1 VRLLA
6 DFILSYPRTILV
18 FVILISFAALF
29 PASRVDTDFN
39 LEGFFPENSPTIEEY
54 RLLSEEFGKDDNLI
68 GVAFMVDDVISPV
81 VLEDLKAITD
91 QLELIDNVTEVFSIW
106 TADRFTNVDGNLI
119 TEPYLTG
126 DLFVDADINEIKA
139 DLLSDPFI
147 KNVLLNEN
155 STVSAFYIELDD
167 DSNNYTI
174 RNQVITDLLQVL
186 SPYSYDFRIAGIP
199 YFRNQYVNML
209 NTEIVLY
216 ISVSSLFI
224 IMLLWF
230 IFRNVRGVL
239 IPMSIV
245 WLTILF
251 TVAII
256 VLTGGYFEILSSSIA
271 PILLCVG
278 VADSIHL
285 LAKYQDSRLS
295 GMSPGSS
302 LRETIIILGSA
313 TFLTS
318 VTTAIGFGTLITSS
332 VIPMQRFGLYTAAGV
347 LVAFIITI
355 FLLPTILP
363 YFKEPTKPSD
373 SQAKVHVWLGT
384 NLNKLN
390 NWVFSHYKSIVILT
404 LIVVVGFGYGATLL
418 KVNGKIFDDVGEDTQ
433 VMQDSAF
440 FTENL
445 IPQFP
450 LEFVID
456 TGIKDGA
463 FSPEVLSEIEK
474 FESFLTQYDEIERT
488 ISLTTLIA
496 QVHKTMSPEDAAVN
510 RLPVER
516 ELIAQ
521 YMFLLELT
529 DPDAASRLVDF
540 DYQKIRISSNI
551 QDVGSWR
558 MNQIR
563 DEIRIWL
570 QDAFPN
576 EEVFISGTSILVA
589 DLTENIVQSLSS
601 SILLAFLFISL
612 IMGFLF
618 KDIRLVAISI
628 LPNIIPLIVTA
639 GVMGFFGVDIKPS
652 TAVIFTIAFGI
663 AVDDSIHYLA
673 RLRIELTRCESLN
686 EAIAITTEKTGRAI
700 VLTSIILAV
709 GFGTL
714 GTSAFTSTMLM
725 GSLTCLTILTAL
737 IADLLF
743 LPALLYWVKP
753 TFSRL
758 LK

>member
-1 VRLLA
+1 VKVLA
-6 DFILSYPRTILV
+6 DFILSYPRTIFV
-18 FVILISFAALF
+18 FIILLSFAALF
-29 PASRVDTDFN
+29 PASRIDTDFN

-54 RLLSEEFGKDDNLI
+54 RMLSEEFGKDDNLI
-68 GVAFMVDDVISPV
+68 GVAFQVEDVFDPI
-81 VLEDLKAITD
+81 VLQNLKKITD
-91 QLELIDNVTEVFSIW
+91 QLELIENVTEVFSLW
-106 TADRFTNVDGNLI
+106 TANRFVNDNGNLI
-119 TEPYLTG
+119 SEPYLSDNITSYS
-126 DLFVDADINEIKA
+126 DLNDVKSEILDDA
-139 DLLSDPFI
+139 FI
-147 KNVLLNEN
+147 RNVLVNQPF
-155 STVSAFYIELDD
+155 TVTAFYIELDD
-167 DSNNYTI
+167 DTNSYFI
-174 RNQVITDLLQVL
+174 RDKVISDLLAIL
-186 SPYSYDFRIAGIP
+186 DSYPYNFRIAGIP

-209 NTEIVLY
+209 NSEIILY
-216 ISVSSLFI
+216 ISISSLFI
-224 IMLLWF
+224 ILLLWF
-230 IFRNVRGVL
+230 IFRDVRGVL

-285 LAKYQDSRLS
+285 LAKYQDSRLN

-318 VTTAIGFGTLITSS
+318 ITTAIGFGTLVTSS
-332 VIPMQRFGLYTAAGV
+332 VIPMQRFGIYTAAGV
-347 LVAFIITI
+347 LVAFVITI

-373 SQAKVHVWLGT
+373 AQARIHVWLGVMLKKT
-384 NLNKLN
+384 NI
-390 NWVFSHYKSIVILT
+390 WVYHHHKIIVIST
-404 LIVVVGFGYGATLL
+404 LIIVSFFAFGATLL
-418 KVNGKIFDDVGEDTQ
+418 KVNGKIFDDVGESTQ
-433 VMQDSAF
+433 VMKDSEF

-445 IPQFP
+445 VPQFP

-456 TGIKDGA
+456 TGLQDGA
-463 FSPEVLSEIEK
+463 FSPEVLSEIER
-474 FESFLTQYDEIERT
+474 FESFLTRYDEIERT

-496 QVHKTMSPEDAAVN
+496 RIHATMSPEEAAVD
-510 RLPVER
+510 RLPNDR

-521 YMFLLELT
+521 YMFLLEIT
-529 DPDAASRLVDF
+529 DPDAATRLVDF
-540 DYQKIRISSNI
+540 NYQKIRLASNV

-563 DEIRIWL
+563 NEIQVWL
-570 QDAFPN
+570 SDAFPN
-576 EEVFISGTSILVA
+576 EVVYISGTSILVA
-589 DLTENIVQSLSS
+589 DLTENIVSSLSS

-612 IMGFLF
+612 IMGLLF
-618 KDIRLVAISI
+618 KDIRLVIISI

-639 GVMGFFGVDIKPS
+639 GVMGYFGVDIKPS

-673 RLRIELTRCESLN
+673 RLRIELTRCESLY

-700 VLTSIILAV
+700 VLTSAILVV

-725 GSLTCLTILTAL
+725 GSLTCLTIFIAL
-737 IADLLF
+737 IADILF

-753 TFSRL
+753 TFKRL
-758 LK
+758 LA

>member
-1 VRLLA
+1 VKVLA

-18 FVILISFAALF
+18 FIILLSFAALF
-29 PASRVDTDFN
+29 PASKIDTDFN
-39 LEGFFPENSPTIEEY
+39 LEGFFPEDSPTIEEY
-54 RLLSEEFGKDDNLI
+54 RMLSEEFGKDDNLI
-68 GVAFMVDDVISPV
+68 GIAFEVDDVMEPS
-81 VLEDLKAITD
+81 VLRDLKVISE
-91 QLELIDNVTEVFSIW
+91 QLELIENVTEVFSLW
-106 TADRFTNVDGNLI
+106 SADRFINKDGNLT
-119 TEPYLTG
+119 TEPYLS
-126 DLFVDADINEIKA
+126 DEIIQSIDIVVIKNQ
-139 DLLSDPFI
+139 LLSDPFI
-147 KNVLLNEN
+147 RNVLVD
-155 STVSAFYIELDD
+155 SSFSVTAFYIELDD
-167 DSNNYTI
+167 ETNSYFI
-174 RNQVITDLLQVL
+174 RNQVINDLPSVL
-186 SPYSYDFRIAGIP
+186 DSYPYDFRIAGIP

-209 NTEIVLY
+209 NSEIILY
-216 ISVSSLFI
+216 ISISSLFI
-224 IMLLWF
+224 ILLLWF

-256 VLTGGYFEILSSSIA
+256 VITGGYFEILSSSIA

-285 LAKYQDSRLS
+285 LAKYQDSRLN

-318 VTTAIGFGTLITSS
+318 ITTAIGFGTLLTSS
-332 VIPMQRFGLYTAAGV
+332 VIPMQRFGIYTAIGV
-347 LVAFIITI
+347 LVAFLITI

-363 YFKEPTKPSD
+363 YFKEPTKTND
-373 SQAKVHVWLGT
+373 SQARIHVWIGVVLTKT
-384 NLNKLN
+384 NALVYRN
-390 NWVFSHYKSIVILT
+390 HKSIVISTL
-404 LIVVVGFGYGATLL
+404 LIVSLFGFGATLL
-418 KVNGKIFDDVGEDTQ
+418 KVNGKVFDDVGESAQ
-433 VMQDSAF
+433 VMKDSAF
-440 FTENL
+440 FTEKL
-445 IPQFP
+445 VPQFP

-456 TGIKDGA
+456 TGLQDGA
-463 FSPEVLSEIEK
+463 FSPKVLSEIER

-496 QVHKTMSPEDAAVN
+496 QIHATMSPEDAAMN
-510 RLPVER
+510 RLPDDR

-521 YMFLLELT
+521 YMFLLEIT

-540 DYQKIRISSNI
+540 NYQKIRLASNV

-563 DEIRIWL
+563 DEIQIWL
-570 QDAFPN
+570 NDAFPN
-576 EEVFISGTSILVA
+576 EEVYISGTTILVA
-589 DLTENIVQSLSS
+589 DLTENIVSSLSS
-601 SILLAFLFISL
+601 SILLAFLFISF
-612 IMGFLF
+612 IMGLLF
-618 KDIRLVAISI
+618 KDIRLVFISI
-628 LPNIIPLIVTA
+628 LPNVIPLVVTA
-639 GVMGFFGVDIKPS
+639 GVMGFLGVDIKPS

-673 RLRIELTRCESLN
+673 RLRIELTRCDSLY

-700 VLTSIILAV
+700 VLTSAILVV

-725 GSLTCLTILTAL
+725 GSLTCLTIFVAL
-737 IADLLF
+737 IADILF

-753 TFSRL
+753 TFRKL
-758 LK
+758 LS

>member
-1 VRLLA
+1 MRLLA

-68 GVAFMVDDVISPV
+68 GVAFMVDEVISPV

-126 DLFVDADINEIKA
+126 DLFVDAEINEIKA

-155 STVSAFYIELDD
+155 STVTAFYIELDD
-167 DSNNYTI
+167 DSNNFTI
-174 RNQVITDLLQVL
+174 RNQVITDLMEVL

-384 NLNKLN
+384 NLSKLN

-463 FSPEVLSEIEK
+463 FSPKVLSEIEK

-488 ISLTTLIA
+488 ISLTTLIG

-529 DPDAASRLVDF
+529 GPDAASRLVDF

-570 QDAFPN
+570 QNAFPN